1 MKKVFM
7 FSCIA
12 AIFFG
17 CCSQKSAKQN
27 FNLYGKNLTLTEL
40 DGKTVTF
47 NGEERAATITFNKEE
62 GKVNGNLGCNR
73 FFGTFE
79 INGNSLKFSQMGA
92 TKMMCINSMDIEDG
106 FNAALN
112 ATDSYEIKDGAL
124 ILKNGKKVL
133 AVLK

>member
-7 FSCIA
+7 FTCLA

-27 FNLYGKNLTLTEL
+27 FDLYGKPLTLTEL
-40 DGKTVTF
+40 DGKSVTF
-47 NGEERAATITFNKEE
+47 DDENRTATITFNKEE
-62 GKVNGNLGCNR
+62 SRVNGNLGCNR
-73 FFGTFE
+73 FFGSFE
-79 INGNSLKFSQMGA
+79 INDNSLKFSKLGA
-92 TKMMCINSMDIEDG
+92 TKMMCINSMEIEAG
-106 FNAALN
+106 FSAALN
-112 ATDSYEIKDGAL
+112 ATDSYEIKGGAL